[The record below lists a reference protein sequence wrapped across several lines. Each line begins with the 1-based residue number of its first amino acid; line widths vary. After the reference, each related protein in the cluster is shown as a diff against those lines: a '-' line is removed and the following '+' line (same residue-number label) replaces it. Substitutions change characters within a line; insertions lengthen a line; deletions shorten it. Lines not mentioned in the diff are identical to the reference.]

1 MSDSPTYQDLI
12 AGAELRRE
20 QLLQAQ
26 RRASTDLPLRFLR
39 QQAHFTTPAS
49 ELAMATKAVEGGMA
63 SALRQFEK
71 LGLSIAELAE
81 NFDLPNS
88 AVESVLG
95 QPSGHA
101 PLVLIDG
108 EDAQALRDDV
118 VLRGRE
124 NAVRLFREA
133 KWGDTLRFY
142 RPSGLNLPFCA
153 GDLITVLM
161 RAGEG
166 RGAEDYPIDGVIW
179 PKVEQPEEMEWL
191 CHTLVA
197 IERRLGLPENRLR
210 LQFLVESGWGLA
222 QLPAIVKVCL
232 PRLCGIIFGISDYSA
247 DIGLPDIRNG
257 HEAVDLARMLIVNQA
272 GAAGVPAI
280 DSMTLNY
287 PVADKTLDLAA
298 NKWRILARLRECYD
312 DAQHGIALGMSGKWV
327 GHPAQLVACLL
338 AYRQALSDDR
348 IAAEVRNVEAYQA
361 SVDAQKGATIIDGV
375 MADRANDRHSRALLR
390 KAVAWGRLDAEKAV
404 ALGVVSRAELA

>member
-1 MSDSPTYQDLI
+1 MRSWYVGESLI
-12 AGAELRRE
+12 RGVL
-20 QLLQAQ
+20 
-26 RRASTDLPLRFLR
+26 ASC
-39 QQAHFTTPAS
+39 
-49 ELAMATKAVEGGMA
+49 
-63 SALRQFEK
+63 
-71 LGLSIAELAE
+71 
-81 NFDLPNS
+81 
-88 AVESVLG
+88 
-95 QPSGHA
+95 A